1 MDSLDKELVESPLQ
15 KLELRVNRQK
25 ASEGSPLSRVGRQ
38 ENEINRASL
47 YSFDS
52 VSTTGRLLDRLDLDS
67 GDLGEDEDDL
77 LHRRESIISTRSTG
91 RLLDRLELD
100 DDVETIKEDVL
111 EEETEEKDEKTPPM
125 SSGPVFGANQ
135 QKSPIDF
142 QKIFKQNPSAWNTR
156 PRDLQNVPWAVQ
168 RNNPIASNPEE
179 NIELKNI
186 KIEPSPIIKNS
197 NASVESLRAD
207 LGSLNNSAIQ
217 LAKQNSISSVK
228 LHGGLERGFLLQ
240 AKKPSS
246 VSIHEGAAGS
256 GSSDMYKGR
265 SSMDSFHETPKKS
278 TAPLTPKSIKTPR
291 TPILRSASTGTAPI
305 VLPSQSSPHKRFIS
319 ESNSPSPS
327 QKSTDMEPEARVR
340 LATELR
346 TIGKEREA
354 SYQLRL
360 AASGS
365 DPCPKAMYLYA
376 LALKIGLGVKQNDR
390 LSLKWLCK
398 CILVTTRD
406 STPNF
411 VSKINSLEPEEM
423 LHIITNGLKNEKPID
438 PNEVYAYFNAKYASN
453 NKLLAFSKLQLDIL
467 SASLHET
474 GNAILHGAGLNG
486 KDENLGILYL
496 TKAASLGYISSMVQL
511 GDLLCTKSKTRKKNY
526 KLAAAWL
533 RLSELFGHKTIGN
546 SWIYKEKYMPEK
558 K

>member
-1 MDSLDKELVESPLQ
+1 MDGLDKKLVESPLQ

-25 ASEGSPLSRVGRQ
+25 AGDGSPLSRVWRQ
-38 ENEINRASL
+38 EDANDRMSL

-67 GDLGEDEDDL
+67 GDLGEDDGDIL
-77 LHRRESIISTRSTG
+77 QRRESVLSTRSTG

-111 EEETEEKDEKTPPM
+111 EEETDEKEKKTPPM
-125 SSGPVFGANQ
+125 NFALMFGADQ
-135 QKSPIDF
+135 RKSSVEF
-142 QKIFKQNPSAWNTR
+142 EKIVGQSPSAWNSR
-156 PRDLQNVPWAVQ
+156 PKDLQNVPWAVQ
-168 RNNPIASNPEE
+168 RNNPIASNSED

-186 KIEPSPIIKNS
+186 KIEASPIVKNS

-217 LAKQNSISSVK
+217 LAKQNSLSSVK
-228 LHGGLERGFLLQ
+228 LHDGLERGFLLQ
-240 AKKPSS
+240 AKVASS
-246 VSIHEGAAGS
+246 ASIHESVVGS
-256 GSSDMYKGR
+256 GSSDIYKGR
-265 SSMDSFHETPKKS
+265 SSTDSLHETPKKS

-291 TPILRSASTGTAPI
+291 TPILRSASTGTAPKF
-305 VLPSQSSPHKRFIS
+305 LPSQRSPHKRFIS
-319 ESNSPSPS
+319 ESSSSSPS
-327 QKSTDMEPEARVR
+327 QKSNDMEPEARVR

-346 TIGKEREA
+346 TIGKDREA

-365 DPCPKAMYLYA
+365 EPCPRAMYLYA
-376 LALKIGLGVKQNDR
+376 LALKLGLGVKQNDR

-438 PNEVYAYFNAKYASN
+438 PDEVFSYFNAKYASN

-474 GNAILHGAGLNG
+474 GNAIIHGAGLKG

-511 GDLLCTKSKTRKKNY
+511 GDLLCTKSKSRKKNY